1 MFNERIIER
10 SYASKHLKR
19 CSKSSAIKETHIKR
33 NTIRYTSYLLGW
45 LQSKEKEKR
54 KEQWIIITSDE
65 KIWTN
70 WNPNT
75 FLSGMG
81 QPIWKTVWYFLT
93 RLKRITI
100 GSSKSIVR
108 YILKGNEN
116 MSTKNLCT
124 NVHSNIIHNSQKG
137 ETTHCPSTDEWEKMW
152 YIHSMGYYS
161 TVRRM
166 YQFLL

>member
-116 MSTKNLCT
+116 MSTKTCAQMFIATLF
-124 NVHSNIIHNSQKG
+124 IIVRRGKQ
-137 ETTHCPSTDEWEKMW
+137 
-152 YIHSMGYYS
+152 S
-161 TVRRM
+161 TVHQLM
-166 YQFLL
+166 NGKKCDIFIQWGITQL